1 MPCRPLAVLAHPLNV
16 ISGSISA
23 YNFENEDFLY
33 EAPQYRHLVV
43 RDNLPTDSVRFYQA
57 NFEHAS
63 SEANME
69 IANSHNVVIYS
80 FKSEGEW
87 RDLIY
92 NGGTHSPCVSVWI
105 NNSTNVRIFSHG
117 GNARPPPSGKSYPA
131 GFTQL
136 PPSLYRITGGSCNI
150 TLTTLVDQF
159 QFGRPDWNMIYDDL
173 GLGGAGAGDSGFLTP
188 HCDRPVLYKRAC

>member
-1 MPCRPLAVLAHPLNV
+1 M
-16 ISGSISA
+16 
-23 YNFENEDFLY
+23 
-33 EAPQYRHLVV
+33 VV
-43 RDNLPTDSVRFYQA
+43 RDNRPTDSVRFYQA

-69 IANSHNVVIYS
+69 IVNAHNVEIYS

-92 NGGTHSPCVSVWI
+92 DGGTHSPCVSVWI

-117 GNARPPPSGKSYPA
+117 GNARPPPTGTSYPA

-136 PPSLYRITGGSCNI
+136 PPSLYRITGSCNI

-159 QFGRPDWNMIYDDL
+159 QFGGPDWNMVYDDL
-173 GLGGAGAGDSGFLTP
+173 GGESDFLTP
-188 HCDRPVLYKRAC
+188 PCDRPALYTRAC